1 MLYGFSASRKSYFSK
16 IEDGAREFLAEG
28 ARVDRR
34 VFFFCGEKLEV
45 DSKSKTSLIAL
56 NRFHRRRFD
65 PPIILFTQRAIQG
78 RGKPQEIQ
86 RTSQGNKQRH
96 ERRNFR
102 RNRKITATCSQ
113 IQGGDAYSAATERT
127 KEGQGKKIGAIFRK
141 TKGQSSNR
149 SFRTHFLSEQ
159 SMKFL
164 IQIIFLNSSHKYCKK
179 NAEQNAPFTFRNQE
193 FYLR

>member
-1 MLYGFSASRKSYFSK
+1 MLYGFSASRRSYFSK

-34 VFFFCGEKLEV
+34 VFFCGKKLEV
-45 DSKSKTSLIAL
+45 ESKSKTSLIAL

-65 PPIILFTQRAIQG
+65 PPIILFIQRAFKG
-78 RGKPQEIQ
+78 RGKPKEIQ
-86 RTSQGNKQRH
+86 RTSQGNKQRR

-102 RNRKITATCSQ
+102 RNRKITSTCSQ
-113 IQGGDAYSAATERT
+113 IQGGDAYSTATERT

-141 TKGQSSNR
+141 TKGQSSSR

-159 SMKFL
+159 SFKF
-164 IQIIFLNSSHKYCKK
+164 
-179 NAEQNAPFTFRNQE
+179 FRL
-193 FYLR
+193 YS